1 MNSNPQQRSLRLWLQ
16 SSSLIAVLAG
26 YGVLLAAGSWIT
38 QLDRL
43 QSHRQLVLSISR
55 ELARRPADHSFQ
67 VLPVLGVEVLLQS
80 PARPAHP
87 PRILRR
93 GESLW
98 FTSRSTTRRA
108 GLPPASLVVSQNV
121 TVSIQRERTLLLL
134 LIAAAGLASLFTSAL
149 LRQVLK
155 RGLVSPIEAFC
166 RQLQAMAQPSAGAQ
180 LIPEVDQ
187 PQELQPIAAAFN
199 ERQQRL
205 AAAWERERTFTDGVA
220 HELRTP
226 ITLISGQAQILLR
239 QSLPPEQR
247 QAVEAIT
254 AEAGH
259 MTALVRDLLELARQ
273 DGHRLQLKC
282 RRLNPEELMLEAFDR
297 LRPLAPQRLQLL
309 PATYGVS
316 LDVFADAERLTQ
328 CITAL
333 VDNAL
338 AYSSGVVELELRCY
352 PRQVVW
358 HVRDQGPGV
367 RPEERSLIF
376 ERFARGSA
384 ASISEKRGSGLGL
397 AVVRLLMEAMG
408 GLVAVS
414 RSPSGGADFQLRLPV
429 EMEDVS
435 SPAHPAA
442 DCNPPRA
449 RCESAVAGRV
459 SPACGAG
466 SPHTHPAGWGRR

>member
-1 MNSNPQQRSLRLWLQ
+1 MESSNQETRTLLRPSGQRGDGRRFLADFVYRDSLKSLRPHSLRLWLQ
-16 SSSLIAVLAG
+16 SSTLIAVLAG
-26 YGVLLAAGSWIT
+26 YGLLVTVGAGLT
-38 QLDRL
+38 HFDRR
-43 QSHRQLVLSISR
+43 QTHRYLVQALAI
-55 ELARRPADHSFQ
+55 ELGNRTFPPAG
-67 VLPVLGVEVLLQS
+67 LRGLRVLGVSATLEPGESSMEAQLRVQGEERFLVS
-80 PARPAHP
+80 RT
-87 PRILRR
+87 ILRR
-93 GESLW
+93 PG
-98 FTSRSTTRRA
+98 FA
-108 GLPPASLVVSQNV
+108 PATLVVSQNV
-121 TVSIQRERTLLLL
+121 TSSVQRENTLLLL
-134 LIAAAGLASLFTSAL
+134 LFAAAGVASLFTSAL
-149 LRQVLK
+149 LRQVLR
-155 RGLVSPIEAFC
+155 RGLVKPIEVFC
-166 RQLQAMAQPSAGAQ
+166 RQLQAEAQPSAGAQ
-180 LIPEVDQ
+180 LIPEDDQ
-187 PQELQPIAAAFN
+187 AQELQPIASAFN

-273 DGHRLQLKC
+273 DGQRLQLKC

-316 LDVFADAERLTQ
+316 LDVFADADRLTQ

-338 AYSSGVVELELRCY
+338 AYSSGAVELELRCY

-435 SPAHPAA
+435 PPAHPAA
-442 DCNPPRA
+442 D
-449 RCESAVAGRV
+449 
-459 SPACGAG
+459 
-466 SPHTHPAGWGRR
+466 

>member
-1 MNSNPQQRSLRLWLQ
+1 MQDAVNSSPHQRSLRLWLQ

-26 YGVLLAAGSWIT
+26 YGLLLGVGSWIT

-43 QSHRQLVLSISR
+43 QSHQQLVLAFSR
-55 ELARRPADHSFQ
+55 ELAGRRSADRSLR
-67 VLPVLGVEVLLQS
+67 VLPVPGVEVMLES

-98 FTSRSTTRRA
+98 LTSRSTTRRP
-108 GLPPASLVVSQNV
+108 GLPTATLVVSQNV

-155 RGLVSPIEAFC
+155 RGLVAPIEAFC
-166 RQLQAMAQPSAGAQ
+166 RQLQVVAQPSAGAQ
-180 LIPEVDQ
+180 LIPENQ

-239 QSLPPEQR
+239 QRLAPEQR
-247 QAVEAIT
+247 QAVEAIA
-254 AEAGH
+254 AEAVH
-259 MTALVRDLLELARQ
+259 MTSLVRDLLELARQ
-273 DGHRLQLKC
+273 DGQRLQLKC
-282 RRLNPEELMLEAFDR
+282 RPVNPEDLMLEAFDR
-297 LRPLAPQRLQLL
+297 LRPLAPERLQLL
-309 PATYGVS
+309 PPEDGESTE
-316 LDVFADAERLTQ
+316 VFVDPERLMQ
-328 CITAL
+328 CISAL

-338 AYSSGVVELELRCY
+338 AYSSGAVQLELRCY
-352 PRQVVW
+352 PHQVVW

-367 RPEERSLIF
+367 RPEERDLIF

-384 ASISEKRGSGLGL
+384 ASISKKRGSGLGL

-408 GLVAVS
+408 GSVAVAAV
-414 RSPSGGADFQLRLPV
+414 PGGGSDFQLRRPLRDQSVRSLPLNLQ
-429 EMEDVS
+429 ES
-435 SPAHPAA
+435 RAA
-442 DCNPPRA
+442 D
-449 RCESAVAGRV
+449 
-459 SPACGAG
+459 
-466 SPHTHPAGWGRR
+466 

>member
-1 MNSNPQQRSLRLWLQ
+1 MQDAVNSSPHQRSLRLWLQ

-26 YGVLLAAGSWIT
+26 YGLLLGVGSWIT
-38 QLDRL
+38 ELDRL
-43 QSHRQLVLSISR
+43 QSHQQLVLAFSR
-55 ELARRPADHSFQ
+55 ELAGRRSADRSPR
-67 VLPVLGVEVLLQS
+67 VLPVLGVEVMLES

-98 FTSRSTTRRA
+98 LTSRSTTRRP
-108 GLPPASLVVSQNV
+108 GLPTATLVVSQNV

-155 RGLVSPIEAFC
+155 RGLVAPIEAFC
-166 RQLQAMAQPSAGAQ
+166 RQLQVVAQPSAGAQ
-180 LIPEVDQ
+180 LIPENQ

-205 AAAWERERTFTDGVA
+205 AAAWERERTCTDGVA

-239 QSLPPEQR
+239 QRLAPEQR
-247 QAVEAIT
+247 QAVEAIA
-254 AEAGH
+254 AEAVH
-259 MTALVRDLLELARQ
+259 MTSLVRDLLELARQ
-273 DGHRLQLKC
+273 DGQRLQLQC
-282 RRLNPEELMLEAFDR
+282 RPVNPEDLILDAFDR
-297 LRPLAPQRLQLL
+297 LRPLAPERLQLL
-309 PATYGVS
+309 PAHYGPS
-316 LDVFADAERLTQ
+316 LEVLADAERLMQ
-328 CITAL
+328 CISAL

-338 AYSSGVVELELRCY
+338 AYSSGGVEMELRCY

-367 RPEERSLIF
+367 QPEERELIF
-376 ERFARGSA
+376 ERFVRGSA
-384 ASISEKRGSGLGL
+384 ASFSQKRGSGLGL

-408 GLVAVS
+408 GWVAVS
-414 RSPSGGADFQLRLPV
+414 RPPGGGADFQLRLPV
-429 EMEDVS
+429 EPNNVT
-435 SPAHPAA
+435 PAPPQPA
-442 DCNPPRA
+442 D
-449 RCESAVAGRV
+449 
-459 SPACGAG
+459 
-466 SPHTHPAGWGRR
+466 

>member
-1 MNSNPQQRSLRLWLQ
+1 MSEAVNSSPQKRSLRLWLQ

-26 YGVLLAAGSWIT
+26 YGLLLGVGSWIN

-43 QSHRQLVLSISR
+43 QSHQQLVLAISR
-55 ELARRPADHSFQ
+55 ELAGRRSADRSLR
-67 VLPVLGVEVLLQS
+67 VLPVLGVEVKLEP

-98 FTSRSTTRRA
+98 LTSRSTTRRP
-108 GLPPASLVVSQNV
+108 GLPTANLVVSQNV

-155 RGLVSPIEAFC
+155 RGLVAPIEAFC
-166 RQLQAMAQPSAGAQ
+166 RQLQVVAQPSAGAQ
-180 LIPEVDQ
+180 LIPEDDQ

-239 QSLPPEQR
+239 QRLPPEQR
-247 QAVEAIT
+247 QAVEAIA

-259 MTALVRDLLELARQ
+259 MTSLVRDLLELARQ
-273 DGHRLQLKC
+273 DGQRLQL
-282 RRLNPEELMLEAFDR
+282 RRRPVNPEDLILDAFDR
-297 LRPLAPQRLQLL
+297 LRPLAPDRLQLL
-309 PATYGVS
+309 PAHYGPS
-316 LDVFADAERLTQ
+316 LEVFADAERLMQ
-328 CITAL
+328 CISAL

-338 AYSSGVVELELRCY
+338 AYSSGAVELELRCY
-352 PRQVVW
+352 PSQVVW

-367 RPEERSLIF
+367 QLKERELIF
-376 ERFARGSA
+376 NRFARGSA
-384 ASISEKRGSGLGL
+384 ASFSQKRGSGLGL

-408 GLVAVS
+408 GRVTVS
-414 RSPSGGADFQLRLPV
+414 RPPGGGADFQLRLPV
-429 EMEDVS
+429 EPNNVTPVPPQ
-435 SPAHPAA
+435 PA
-442 DCNPPRA
+442 D
-449 RCESAVAGRV
+449 
-459 SPACGAG
+459 
-466 SPHTHPAGWGRR
+466 